1 MAICIVAAQLVM
13 VPVAMI
19 VGAKADAWGRKPIFL
34 AGFAILALRGFLYP
48 LSDDPYWLVGVQFLD
63 GFGAG
68 IFGAL
73 FPVIVRDIVGGSGRF
88 NVSAGAIA
96 TAQGIGASLSAAVS
110 GYIVV
115 DLGYD
120 IAFWTLA
127 IIAAAGFV
135 IVLAAM
141 PETSPQGVREPDSVL
156 RPY

>member
-1 MAICIVAAQLVM
+1 AQAVM
-13 VPVAMI
+13 MPVAMI

-48 LSDDPYWLVGVQFLD
+48 LSENAYWLVGVQLLD

-88 NVSAGAIA
+88 NVSPGAMGPA
-96 TAQGIGASLSAAVS
+96 KGIGASLSAAAA
-110 GYIVV
+110 GYTVV

-120 IAFWTLA
+120 FAFWALA
-127 IIAAAGFV
+127 VIAAMGFAV
-135 IVLAAM
+135 FFLAM
-141 PETSPQGVREPDSVL
+141 RETSPDSARADAVL
-156 RPY
+156 SAN